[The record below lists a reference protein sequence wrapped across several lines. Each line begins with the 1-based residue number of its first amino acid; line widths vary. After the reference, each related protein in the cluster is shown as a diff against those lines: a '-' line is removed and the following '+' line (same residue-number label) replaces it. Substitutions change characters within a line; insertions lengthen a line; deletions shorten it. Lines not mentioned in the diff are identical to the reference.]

1 MTTTEYLETY
11 LQDHRAGAE
20 FGSDL
25 ARRLADE
32 NPGTPHEDF
41 FVGLA
46 AEIEQDV
53 EVLEGI
59 MDRFGVRKAI
69 LKTAGAEI
77 GEKLGRLKP
86 NDELTGYS
94 PLSRVLELETLRA
107 GGARQA
113 RPVGLA
119 GTDRAT
125 RRTPRRGGDR
135 PPYAARGAP
144 ARRPARAPPAGRA
157 RGVLDLAAVGHARVE
172 LLGQLERRAL
182 VEVTEDV
189 RRAHPRDHVAPAP
202 EVEVQIEI
210 AAERAEVGRDPGA
223 RH

>member
-41 FVGLA
+41 FVRTA
-46 AEIEQDV
+46 QEIEQDV

-59 MDRFGVRKAI
+59 MDRFGVSKAI

-86 NDELTGYS
+86 NDQLTGYS

-107 GGARQA
+107 GVQGK
-113 RPVGLA
+113 LA
-119 GTDRAT
+119 LWDSLAQVAPHDDR
-125 RRTPRRGGDR
+125 
-135 PPYAARGAP
+135 
-144 ARRPARAPPAGRA
+144 
-157 RGVLDLAAVGHARVE
+157 LAAE
-172 LLGQLERRAL
+172 
-182 VEVTEDV
+182 
-189 RRAHPRDHVAPAP
+189 
-202 EVEVQIEI
+202 EI
-210 AAERAEVGRDPGA
+210 ARLIERAERQLEGLREHHQMA
-223 RH
+223 SREAFTAA